1 MFLYFTEKSILIIQP
16 VLQEVTAPPLKRR
29 QRLWLKVALQNL
41 AVFGRNAF
49 MEQGNKAGTWPFVQ
63 SSVQ

>member
-16 VLQEVTAPPLKRR
+16 VLQEVTAAPLKRR

-49 MEQGNKAGTWPFVQ
+49 MKQGNKAGTWLFVQ